1 MKPKV
6 SVIIPNYNHAK
17 YLDERISTV
26 LNQTYE
32 DFEVIILDDCSTDNS
47 LKVIE
52 KYRHHP
58 KVKTIVAN
66 EVNSGSTFIQWQKG
80 FALASGEYIW
90 LAESDDYADATFLS
104 RIMETMS
111 KDPEI
116 VLGFSSITWVDENSD
131 IIGNSP
137 LVTYTSRPVMNGD
150 YFLRHN
156 MLYGCHILNASSAVF
171 KKKAALNIPDT
182 YMSFRGAG
190 DYLFWIEVARQGKVL
205 KVNQYLDFFRIHR
218 AKVTS
223 NAVASGRQFHEV
235 KRIYHRLME
244 LGYIKGLY
252 RMTVPGFWLQR
263 IANEKKNFLSPEIEK
278 EVYDLWAKEAGCP
291 NFANFLYKCDG
302 LTRVIYKKIFCKN
315 A

>member
-137 LVTYTSRPVMNGD
+137 LVTYTSRPVMKGD
-150 YFLRHN
+150 YFVRHN

-171 KKKAALNIPDT
+171 KKNAALNIPDT

-223 NAVASGRQFHEV
+223 NAVASGKQFHEV

-278 EVYDLWAKEAGCP
+278 GVYDLWAKEAGCP

>member
-1 MKPKV
+1 MKPLV
-6 SVIIPNYNHAK
+6 SIIIPNYNHAK

-26 LNQTYE
+26 LSQTYE
-32 DFEVIILDDCSTDNS
+32 VFEVIILDDYSTDNS
-47 LKVIE
+47 LEVIE
-52 KYRHHP
+52 KYRNHP
-58 KVKTIVAN
+58 KVKFIIAN

-90 LAESDDYADATFLS
+90 LAESDDYADPTFLS

-131 IIGNSP
+131 VIGNSP
-137 LVTYTSRPVMNGD
+137 LVTYTSRPVMQGN
-150 YFLRHN
+150 YFVRHN

-171 KKKAALNIPDT
+171 KKAAALNIPDA
-182 YMSFRGAG
+182 YMNFRGAG

-218 AKVTS
+218 DKVTS
-223 NAVASGRQFHEV
+223 NAVATGRQFHEV
-235 KRIYHRLME
+235 KRIYHRLIE

-252 RMTVPGFWLQR
+252 RLTVPGFWLQR

-278 EVYDLWAKEAGCP
+278 EVYDLWAKEARCP
-291 NFANFLYKCDG
+291 KFANFLYRCDG
-302 LTRVIYKKIFCKN
+302 LSRVIFKKIFSRN